1 MRIENSRDL
10 SISATSLLNYHLSFS
25 ILQTDHPMTQHA
37 QVQVQRN
44 ITEQE
49 SLGMVQSLLRVSI
62 YHMTQLRGL
71 FPDSYYEDVT
81 MKKLDGEMMSKV

>member
-1 MRIENSRDL
+1 
-10 SISATSLLNYHLSFS
+10 
-25 ILQTDHPMTQHA
+25 MTQHA
-37 QVQVQRN
+37 QVQVQKN

-81 MKKLDGEMMSKV
+81 MKKLDGEMMSKVKFGFSKSSNVPHLSLSHLNLLHQG

>member
-1 MRIENSRDL
+1 
-10 SISATSLLNYHLSFS
+10 
-25 ILQTDHPMTQHA
+25 MTQHA
-37 QVQVQRN
+37 VAQVQAQKT

-81 MKKLDGEMMSKV
+81 MKKLDGEKRRVPLEISRIQTTNYF

>member
-1 MRIENSRDL
+1 MGTFE
-10 SISATSLLNYHLSFS
+10 LLRYPAVSHLLPSES
-25 ILQTDHPMTQHA
+25 KHQDSMTQHA
-37 QVQVQRN
+37 VAQVQAQKN

-49 SLGMVQSLLRVSI
+49 SLGLVQSLLRVSI

-81 MKKLDGEMMSKV
+81 MKKLDGE